1 MATTNDGPLLDA
13 ASNSDGM
20 TVFGPHVVTLIDFL
34 GQASEL
40 AKWDF
45 VPETPEQEAEWTA
58 AVRRSMGRVLTWRKK
73 FEGIFSQSEADS
85 DRYVKQAA
93 AGQPAERRREL
104 DEYRQTSLN
113 TAHFSDTLIFCS
125 PLQNE
130 QGYWQVSRVA
140 DMIHTCGV
148 LMLTALASKTVFRG
162 AIEVGM
168 LGRYPTGDPYGPALA
183 KAHSIEAKLAKYPRI
198 VIGPDLISYLNA
210 IKENPD
216 TSRTAQAN
224 RGIVGLCEKSISK
237 DTDGLVIVD
246 YLSDDFAPDAQT
258 RALALDVQRQALAFV
273 QTEHER
279 FAKAGDDELA
289 KRLAPRLAKQ
299 YERLLAYFQSR
310 GVT

>member
-1 MATTNDGPLLDA
+1 MATTNGGPLLDA

-85 DRYVKQAA
+85 ARYVKQAA

-140 DMIHTCGV
+140 DMIITCGV
-148 LMLTALASKTVFRG
+148 LMLTALANKTVFRG

-168 LGRYPTGDPYGPALA
+168 LGRFPTGDPYGPALG
-183 KAHSIEAKLAKYPRI
+183 KAHFLEAKLAEYPRI
-198 VIGPDLISYLNA
+198 IIGPGLISYLHA
-210 IKENPD
+210 ILKNPD
-216 TSRTAQAN
+216 TGWTAQAN
-224 RGIVGLCEKSISK
+224 RGVAELCQKLISK
-237 DTDGLVIVD
+237 DADGLLIAD
-246 YLSDDFAPDAQT
+246 YLSDEYAPDAQT

-279 FAKAGDDELA
+279 FVKAGDDELA
-289 KRLAPRLAKQ
+289 KRLAKR
-299 YERLLAYFQSR
+299 YDRLLAYFQTR